1 MRLIVMQFQDQ
12 LLEVD
17 LLDVQSDNF
26 ITIHKVFHLNLA
38 KTEQVMKWFPIV
50 ERMQWVHSVIVLVP
64 HS

>member
-1 MRLIVMQFQDQ
+1 MQFQNQ

-50 ERMQWVHSVIVLVP
+50 ERMQWVHSGIVLVP
-64 HS
+64 HL